1 MAAYIERHDT
11 TRKNVSERA
20 AKQGIAF
27 GHMRYVLGVSLLLA
41 VLAGVFL
48 YLAFFY

>member
-1 MAAYIERHDT
+1 MPTIIERHDT
-11 TRKNVSERA
+11 TRHEMPERQ

-41 VLAGVFL
+41 VIAGFFL

>member
-11 TRKNVSERA
+11 TRKVVPERQ
-20 AKQGIAF
+20 AKQGVEL

-41 VLAGVFL
+41 AIAGVFL

>member
-1 MAAYIERHDT
+1 MATTIPRHDAA
-11 TRKNVSERA
+11 RKNVPERQ
-20 AKQGIAF
+20 AKQAVAF

-48 YLAFFY
+48 FLAFFY

>member
-1 MAAYIERHDT
+1 MATTIERHDAPQKEVPEW
-11 TRKNVSERA
+11 R
-20 AKQGIAF
+20 AKQGVAF

-41 VLAGVFL
+41 VVAGVFL

>member
-1 MAAYIERHDT
+1 MATTIERHDT
-11 TRKNVSERA
+11 TRREMPERQ
-20 AKQGIAF
+20 AKQGIAL

-41 VLAGVFL
+41 VIAGFFL

>member
-1 MAAYIERHDT
+1 MASSIERHDT
-11 TRKNVSERA
+11 TRPNIPERQ

-41 VLAGVFL
+41 VIAGVFL